1 MTTNLILQ
9 SDGTAITYRDAPGL
23 PAIITEAG
31 ESASKRFIEFFT
43 ANIRNPNTRQAY
55 GRAVGQF
62 LTWCETHG
70 LGLSDIEPV
79 HVAAYVEGKQKRVSV
94 ATVKQHLAAIRML
107 FDWLVT
113 GQVVPINPATSVRG
127 PSLVVERGKTPVLT
141 EDEARALLGAIDTS
155 RLAGLRD
162 RALIGIM
169 LYSFAR
175 VSAVIRMQV
184 RDYYPSGKRW
194 MIRLHE
200 KGGKHRDIPVHHK
213 AEAYLDAYLDV
224 AGIGDDKKTP
234 LFRSIGRRG
243 ELTERPLDRRDVL
256 AMIRRRAK
264 RAGLRP
270 DQVCCH
276 SLRGTGITNY
286 LSHGGQIETAQAIA
300 GHSSPRTTKLYDR
313 RRQQVELAEIER
325 IRI

>member
-1 MTTNLILQ
+1 MATNLIPH
-9 SDGTAITYRDAPGL
+9 DAGGAITYRDAPGL
-23 PAIITEAG
+23 PAIIMDAG
-31 ESASKRFIEFFT
+31 EQASKRFIEFFT
-43 ANIRNPNTRQAY
+43 ANIRNPNTRKAY

-62 LTWCETHG
+62 LSWCEDHG
-70 LGLSDIEPV
+70 LALATVEPV
-79 HVAAYVEGKQKRVSV
+79 HVAAYIEGKQKRVSV
-94 ATVKQHLAAIRML
+94 ATVKQHLAAIRVL

-127 PSLVVERGKTPVLT
+127 PRLVVERGKTPVLT

-184 RDYYPSGKRW
+184 RDYYPTGKRW
-194 MIRLHE
+194 MIRLTE
-200 KGGKHRDIPVHHK
+200 KGGKHRDLPVHHK

-224 AGIGDDKKTP
+224 AGIGEEKKTP

-256 AMIRRRAK
+256 AMIRRRAR

-270 DQVCCH
+270 EQVCCH

-300 GHSSPRTTKLYDR
+300 GHSDPRTTKLYDR
-313 RRQQVELAEIER
+313 RQQQVELAEIER

>member
-1 MTTNLILQ
+1 MTTNLIPH
-9 SDGTAITYRDAPGL
+9 SAGAAITYREAPGL
-23 PAIITEAG
+23 PAIIQNAG
-31 ESASKRFIEFFT
+31 ETASKRFIEFFT

-55 GRAVGQF
+55 ARAVGQF
-62 LTWCETHG
+62 LTWCEGHG
-70 LGLSDIEPV
+70 LNLQTIEPV
-79 HVAAYVEGKQKRVSV
+79 HVAAYIESKQKRVSV
-94 ATVKQHLAAIRML
+94 ATVKQHLAAIRVL

-127 PSLVVERGKTPVLT
+127 PSLIVERGKTPVLT

-155 RLAGLRD
+155 RIVGLRD
-162 RALIGIM
+162 RALIGVM

-213 AEAYLDAYLDV
+213 AEAYLDAYLD
-224 AGIGDDKKTP
+224 AASIQDQKKTP
-234 LFRSIGRRG
+234 LFRSMGRRG
-243 ELTERPLDRRDVL
+243 ELTERSFVRRDVL

-270 DQVCCH
+270 ENVCCH

-313 RRQQVELAEIER
+313 RHQEVELAEIER